1 MTSTAA
7 PPELSAKV
15 RTRTRSVRWAGSRG
29 RRAKPREHRGPGLP
43 VALALLVLAVLV
55 GGWLWWLASGLL
67 GASGTV
73 QDQAAVAQSELQKF
87 RDSLTAGHDAAAR
100 SHLKAGE
107 AALAKA
113 QDAAGA
119 RPVRVAKGLPWV
131 GSTVDDL
138 DHLLAAAQ
146 IMTTSGADALAVY
159 DNFSG
164 ENSKLF
170 HDGTFSI
177 PAIHQAQASVT
188 AIGHSLDR
196 AQAELEQVTGNGP
209 KGAEALAKKRS
220 ALHQVTSLRQQVAS
234 LAPLLD
240 SMPSAVGAD
249 GPKTYLVA
257 IMNPSEMRASGG
269 APLSVAFVK
278 FDDGKMSLLAK
289 KGATSALTGMN
300 AKEYWNR
307 LTGKRDPFAA
317 PAGQAERFVNTN
329 VNPDFAT
336 SGEQMRR
343 ATKANFGVKTDGVI
357 ALDLTA
363 IGHLLDLTGPIKT
376 GYYGTITGQN
386 IANKLVVKAYQ
397 NSSGNADTDVTARH
411 DVNDRLMTVMLNRL
425 TEGGGLV
432 GKARALGL
440 AVPGRHL
447 ELYFSDPALQKVVV
461 AEGLGGTI
469 PVRRTGNLTA
479 VYTQNGNGN
488 KMDVFQRRTV
498 TERVKLRAD
507 GSALVRRTV
516 ALENPTPP
524 YTAPFADRHVG
535 YDTRWATN
543 LVINLMPK
551 GSRVVNQPVVTMVG
565 TVGSGVDQD
574 GRTYAKAA
582 VMLPP
587 DGRASLT
594 WSYVVPHAAVVRGD
608 RMYFR
613 DYVAPQSMLRTPTLD
628 LQVVAPQGWTAA
640 AAPGWTA
647 SDKGASASLPID
659 HLQVLKLLLQRS

>member
-1 MTSTAA
+1 VTSTAA

-15 RTRTRSVRWAGSRG
+15 RTRTRSVRSAGSRG

-43 VALALLVLAVLV
+43 VALALLVLVVLV

-73 QDQAAVAQSELQKF
+73 QDQAAVAQTELQKF

-100 SHLKAGE
+100 AHLKAGE
-107 AALAKA
+107 SALAKA
-113 QDAAGA
+113 QDAAAA

-164 ENSKLF
+164 ANSKLF
-170 HDGTFSI
+170 HNGAFSI

-188 AIGHSLDR
+188 AIRHSLDR
-196 AQAELEQVTGNGP
+196 AQAQLEQVTGNGP
-209 KGAEALAKKRS
+209 KGAEALAKKQS
-220 ALHQVTSLRQQVAS
+220 ALHQVTSLRAQIVA

-269 APLSVAFVK
+269 APLSVAFVN
-278 FDDGKMSLLAK
+278 FDAGKMTLVK

-300 AKEYWNR
+300 AQEYWNR
-307 LTGKRDPFAA
+307 LTGKKDPFAL

-343 ATKANFGVKTDGVI
+343 ATKANFGIKTDGVI

-363 IGHLLDLTGPIKT
+363 LGHLLDLTGPIKT

-386 IANKLVVKAYQ
+386 IADKLVVKAYQ

-411 DVNDRLMTVMLNRL
+411 DVNDRLMGVMLNRL

-447 ELYFSDPALQKVVV
+447 ELYFRDPALQKVVV
-461 AEGLGGTI
+461 AEGMGGTI

-524 YTAPFADRHVG
+524 YTAPYADRHRG

-551 GSRVVNQPVVTMVG
+551 GARLVSQPVVTMVG

-587 DGRASLT
+587 DGKASLT

-628 LQVVAPQGWTAA
+628 LQVVAPKGWTAA
-640 AAPGWTA
+640 AAAGWTA
-647 SDKGASASLPID
+647 SAKGASASVPID

>member
-1 MTSTAA
+1 VTSTAA

-15 RTRTRSVRWAGSRG
+15 RTRAGSAGSRG

-43 VALALLVLAVLV
+43 VALALLVLVVLV

-73 QDQAAVAQSELQKF
+73 QDQAAVAQAELQKF
-87 RDSLTAGHDAAAR
+87 RASLTAGDEVAAR
-100 SHLKAGE
+100 THLKAGQ
-107 AALAKA
+107 AALGKA
-113 QDAAGA
+113 EDAAAA

-146 IMTTSGADALAVY
+146 IMTTSGGDALGVY

-164 ENSKLF
+164 AHSKLF
-170 HDGTFSI
+170 HNGAFSI

-188 AIGHSLDR
+188 AIQHSLDR
-196 AQAELEQVTGNGP
+196 AQALLEQVTGNGP
-209 KGAEALAKKRS
+209 KGAEALAKKKS
-220 ALHQVTSLRQQVAS
+220 ALAQIRSLRHQIVTLS
-234 LAPLLD
+234 PLLD
-240 SMPSAVGAD
+240 AMPAAVGAD

-278 FDDGKMSLLAK
+278 FDAGKMSLTK

-300 AKEYWNR
+300 AEEYWNR
-307 LTGKRDPFAA
+307 LTGKKDPFAIA
-317 PAGQAERFVNTN
+317 AGKAERFVNTN
-329 VNPDFAT
+329 FNPDFAT

-343 ATKANFGVKTDGVI
+343 ATQANFGIKTDGVI

-376 GYYGTITGQN
+376 GYYGTITGKN
-386 IANKLVVKAYQ
+386 IADKLVVKAYQ
-397 NSSGNADTDVTARH
+397 NSSGNADTAVAARH
-411 DVNDRLMTVMLNRL
+411 DVNDRLMGVMLNRL

-447 ELYFSDPALQKVVV
+447 QLYFRDPALQKLVV
-461 AEGLGGTI
+461 AEGMGGTI
-469 PVRRTGNLTA
+469 PVRQTGNLTA

-498 TERVKLRAD
+498 TERVTLRAD

-516 ALENPTPP
+516 TLENPTPP
-524 YTAPFADRHVG
+524 YTAPFADRHRG

-543 LVINLMPK
+543 LVINLMPP
-551 GSRVVNQPVVTMVG
+551 GARVVKQPVVTLIS

-582 VMLPP
+582 VVLPP
-587 DGRASLT
+587 DGKASLT
-594 WSYVVPHAAVVRGD
+594 WSYVVPHAAFLRGATM
-608 RMYFR
+608 RFL

-628 LQVVAPQGWTAA
+628 LQVVTPKGWTAA

-647 SDKGASASLPID
+647 TARGASTSVPID
-659 HLQVLKLLLQRS
+659 HLQVLKLTLQRG

>member
-1 MTSTAA
+1 M
-7 PPELSAKV
+7 
-15 RTRTRSVRWAGSRG
+15 
-29 RRAKPREHRGPGLP
+29 
-43 VALALLVLAVLV
+43 
-55 GGWLWWLASGLL
+55 
-67 GASGTV
+67 
-73 QDQAAVAQSELQKF
+73 
-87 RDSLTAGHDAAAR
+87 
-100 SHLKAGE
+100 
-107 AALAKA
+107 
-113 QDAAGA
+113 
-119 RPVRVAKGLPWV
+119 
-131 GSTVDDL
+131 
-138 DHLLAAAQ
+138 
-146 IMTTSGADALAVY
+146 
-159 DNFSG
+159 
-164 ENSKLF
+164 
-170 HDGTFSI
+170 
-177 PAIHQAQASVT
+177 
-188 AIGHSLDR
+188 
-196 AQAELEQVTGNGP
+196 TGNGP
-209 KGAEALAKKRS
+209 KGAEALAKKQS
-220 ALHQVTSLRQQVAS
+220 ALHQITSLRAQIVS

-269 APLSVAFVK
+269 APLSVAFVN
-278 FDDGKMSLLAK
+278 FDNGKMSLTK

-300 AKEYWNR
+300 AQEYWNR
-307 LTGKRDPFAA
+307 LTGKKDPFAL
-317 PAGQAERFVNTN
+317 PAGEADRFVNTN

-343 ATKANFGVKTDGVI
+343 ATKANFGIKTDGVI

-386 IANKLVVKAYQ
+386 IADKLVVKAYQ
-397 NSSGNADTDVTARH
+397 NASGNADTEVAARH
-411 DVNDRLMTVMLNRL
+411 DVNDRLMSVMLNRL

-447 ELYFSDPALQKVVV
+447 ELYFRDPALQKVVV
-461 AEGLGGTI
+461 AEGMGGTI

-524 YTAPFADRHVG
+524 YTAPFADRHRG

-551 GSRVVNQPVVTMVG
+551 GARVVSQPVVTHG
-565 TVGSGVDQD
+565 GHRGQRRRP
-574 GRTYAKAA
+574 GRPDVREGGRHAAAGRQGEPDLVLRRAARGGRAGRPDVLPRLRRAA
-582 VMLPP
+582 VDAAYADPRP
-587 DGRASLT
+587 SGGRAERLDRGRRGRLDGLGQGRVGDACRST
-594 WSYVVPHAAVVRGD
+594 ISRCSSCCSSAARTNPDRGSPAVR
-608 RMYFR
+608 RP
-613 DYVAPQSMLRTPTLD
+613 V
-628 LQVVAPQGWTAA
+628 
-640 AAPGWTA
+640 
-647 SDKGASASLPID
+647 
-659 HLQVLKLLLQRS
+659 